1 MQWPYRPKKVLE
13 SGIESE
19 QENRHQESNRDE
31 ERNKVG
37 PSEVYCNSQGVQGII
52 PKEQSRAGV
61 SESGRTRDDASESER
76 RDGATE
82 VG

>member
-1 MQWPYRPKKVLE
+1 MIK
-13 SGIESE
+13 SE
-19 QENRHQESNRDE
+19 QRSRHQEANQEE

-52 PKEQSRAGV
+52 PKEQSRAGG

-76 RDGATE
+76 GDGVAKPAFP
-82 VG
+82 